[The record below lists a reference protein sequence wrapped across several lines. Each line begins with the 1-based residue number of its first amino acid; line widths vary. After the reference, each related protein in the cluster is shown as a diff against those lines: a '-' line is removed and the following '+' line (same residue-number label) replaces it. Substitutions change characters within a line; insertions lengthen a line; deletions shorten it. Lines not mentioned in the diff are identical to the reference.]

1 MKLDRG
7 QNVRLVVSLL
17 RFIISVRRHFYSS
30 RRFLG
35 STRRNASSF
44 RRFTKSTRRF
54 LSSTRR
60 LVCSTRRLTSSTRRF
75 RIVGRFLAIAACGDE
90 NATRGETESNLNH
103 EGSARGRVD
112 NLCSSKTFLLC
123 DVTVFA
129 LQCIHYTKILL
140 KSERR
145 SVFDTIIHR

>member
-17 RFIISVRRHFYSS
+17 RFIISVRRYFYSS

-60 LVCSTRRLTSSTRRF
+60 LVCSTRRF
-75 RIVGRFLAIAACGDE
+75 RIADRFGVSSFRYVQGWTLALAHSPRRVEKLSGEYKSQI
-90 NATRGETESNLNH
+90 TRPVW
-103 EGSARGRVD
+103 RVRF
-112 NLCSSKTFLLC
+112 S
-123 DVTVFA
+123 
-129 LQCIHYTKILL
+129 YP
-140 KSERR
+140 EYY
-145 SVFDTIIHR
+145 